1 MIVLAVAPA
10 AIITILAVLLI
21 VAAIVVY
28 LLAVIV
34 ELKKIT
40 VGLDAVIPPV
50 GELVAKTA
58 PVNQLVDQ
66 INGDLSAGTN
76 LLEGLLVKK
85 AGLDDAGS
93 LIESMF
99 PGGGQAF
106 FSRNGRRDKPRRMG
120 VVYTRGALQLAR
132 LGRGAP
138 IGKPLRGA
146 ALRDPLYASAS
157 PRTLYPDPRG
167 EGNRPKSPV
176 VGKDSPVQYNPS
188 GDIPF
193 SVAAVTEPGG
203 VAVSRDRGEQ
213 PGGILRYRR
222 S

>member
-1 MIVLAVAPA
+1 MLVLAVAPA
-10 AIITILAVLLI
+10 AIIVVVAVVLI
-21 VAAIVVY
+21 IAAIVVF

-34 ELKKIT
+34 ELKKISL
-40 VGLDAVIPPV
+40 GLDVVIPPV
-50 GELVAKTA
+50 AELVAKTA
-58 PVNQLVDQ
+58 PVNSLVDQ
-66 INGDLSAGTN
+66 INADLTAGTN

-85 AGLDDAGS
+85 AGMDDAGS

-106 FSRNGRRDKPRRMG
+106 FARNGRRDKPRRMG

-132 LGRGAP
+132 LGRGS
-138 IGKPLRGA
+138 PLGRPMRGA

-167 EGNRPKSPV
+167 AGDRPKSPV
-176 VGKDSPVQYNPS
+176 VGKDSPTQYNPT
-188 GDIPF
+188 GDVPMPAAPVAEP
-193 SVAAVTEPGG
+193 VAATT
-203 VAVSRDRGEQ
+203 VARPTQDT
-213 PGGILRYRR
+213 GGILRYRR